1 VSTAVDYADATP
13 DLGYTFDRLGRV
25 DVVTD
30 ATGSRDFDYS
40 NTLQL
45 ESETIAAFYG
55 TDKRI
60 TRTYGRLK
68 RGQTFKLNAC

>member
-45 ESETIAAFYG
+45 ESETIA
-55 TDKRI
+55 
-60 TRTYGRLK
+60 
-68 RGQTFKLNAC
+68 TF